1 MEETAM
7 IPGAV
12 LQRCSGQGF
21 GSERR
26 CSATPLLAQG
36 YGDSGKE
43 CDPLWDREKIRK
55 KLIRKRIG
63 NKKRLV
69 AGTLST
75 VN

>member
-1 MEETAM
+1 M
-7 IPGAV
+7 
-12 LQRCSGQGF
+12 QRLYWLVSG
-21 GSERR
+21 
-26 CSATPLLAQG
+26 QG

-69 AGTLST
+69 AGTL
-75 VN
+75 